1 MRWLQGHA
9 RRRSLTCLLA
19 LVLPVVAM
27 PDAAAAEE
35 PCPPPKGMA
44 IWRFPRDPRPARP
57 LHVVAISED
66 EQPGDEVVVVTADGT
81 PLPGGSLT
89 RHGGPPWSLVLSVPA
104 SSRGER
110 IEIRREGRTVA
121 CRPLWSGQPLDAASE
136 WDREH
141 EALYAAWLEHLFAAP
156 PDAALA
162 FPALDPVLRDPER
175 NFLHDHLG
183 RNEDDPGGRAPLTP
197 DCADLPYVLRAY
209 FAWKLGLPVAYRRC
223 SRGTAGTP
231 PRCGEAVVEEAPA
244 DVRAFDALA
253 RRIADAVH
261 SGNARTALDDEA
273 TDFYPVPLER
283 EALRPGTVFADPYGH
298 TLILV
303 QWVPQTAE
311 RGGLL
316 LAVDAQPDDT
326 VSRKRFWEGTF
337 LFAPTAAA
345 GPGFKAFRPLVRSA
359 AGTLRPVSNDALR
372 LGAGIARFDLRQQG
386 LSAEAFYARMAALI
400 DPAGLTPE
408 AAYEAMLDA
417 LVEQLDARLRSV
429 DNGEQ
434 WVRTH
439 PGAMVTMPAGA
450 AIFETTG
457 PWEDYATP
465 SRDMRLLIAMRV
477 LLGLPDRIERYPEL
491 FRLDGRAPAEARAAV
506 ERLHATRARERT
518 ITYTR
523 SDGSPWTLSVA
534 DLLARRERLEVA
546 YHPNDCVEV
555 RWGAAEGTPEHA
567 TCRRR
572 APAADRAR
580 MEAQRAWFREGRRP
594 PR

>member
-1 MRWLQGHA
+1 MRMRG
-9 RRRSLTCLLA
+9 C
-19 LVLPVVAM
+19 PVVRLVPAVL
-27 PDAAAAEE
+27 AALTLVGPTTAEE
-35 PCPPPKGMA
+35 PCPKPEGLGL
-44 IWRFPRDPRPARP
+44 WRFPPHPHPDRP
-57 LHVVAISED
+57 LHVVVVSED
-66 EQPGDEVVVVTADGT
+66 GPPGDEAVVVAADGS
-81 PLPGGSLT
+81 PRAAGST
-89 RHGGPPWSLVLSVPA
+89 ARHGGPPWSLVVSLPA
-104 SSRGER
+104 TSRGDR
-110 IEIRREGRTVA
+110 VEIRREGRTVA
-121 CRPLWSGQPLDAASE
+121 CHALQREEPVDPAPSGWE
-136 WDREH
+136 REH
-141 EALYAAWLEHLFAAP
+141 EALYAVWIEHLFAAP
-156 PDAALA
+156 PEVALT

-183 RNEDDPGGRAPLTP
+183 QGEDEPGGRAALTP
-197 DCADLPYVLRAY
+197 DCADLPYLLRAY

-223 SRGTAGTP
+223 SRGTAAAP
-231 PRCGEAVVEEAPA
+231 PRCGEAIVEEAPA
-244 DVRAFDALA
+244 DARGFDALA

-283 EALRPGTVFADPYGH
+283 PALRPGTVFADPYGH
-298 TLILV
+298 TLVLV
-303 QWVPQTAE
+303 RWIPQTPE
-311 RGGLL
+311 RGGML

-337 LFAPTAAA
+337 LFAPTAGA
-345 GPGFKAFRPLVRSA
+345 GPGFKAFRPLVRGA
-359 AGTLRPVSNDALR
+359 AGTLRPAGNAELR
-372 LGAGIARFDLRQQG
+372 LGAGVARFDLRQQE

-408 AAYEAMLDA
+408 GAYEAMLEA
-417 LVEQLDARLRSV
+417 LVEQLGARLRSV
-429 DNGEQ
+429 DNGDQ
-434 WVRTH
+434 WVRSH
-439 PGAMVTMPAGA
+439 PGVVVRMPAGA

-465 SRDMRLLIAMRV
+465 SRDLRLLIAMRV
-477 LLGLPDRIERYPEL
+477 LLGLPARIERYPEL
-491 FRLDGRAPAEARAAV
+491 FRLEGRTPAEARAAV
-506 ERLHATRARERT
+506 EALHATRARERT

-523 SDGSPWTLSVA
+523 SDGSPWTLSIA
-534 DLLARRERLEVA
+534 ELLARRDRLEVA

-555 RWGAAEGTPEHA
+555 RWGAGEETPEYA